1 MSLTRLTG
9 ALPVLLAA
17 LLTSSCALAPAPI
30 VNPNLQTE
38 GQIAVRGTQLVAV
51 IRTAQLALEPL
62 VDARVV
68 TAAEAVKVA
77 ESLGAVL
84 QTCDALVSAL
94 RVADATRDAVE
105 RVQALRDAG
114 QRAREALQT
123 LTGITGHISGD
134 AGKLAVGAAT
144 TKVINAV
151 ADLVPAL
158 GGTQ

>member
-1 MSLTRLTG
+1 MR
-9 ALPVLLAA
+9 AACVLVAA
-17 LLTSSCALAPAPI
+17 LLTASCALTPAPI
-30 VNPNLQTE
+30 VNPNLQVE
-38 GQIAVRGTQLVAV
+38 GQIAARGTQLVAV
-51 IRTAQLALEPL
+51 IRTAQLTLEPL

-84 QTCDALVSAL
+84 QICDALVSAL

-105 RVQALRDAG
+105 RVSALRTAG
-114 QRAREALQT
+114 QHARDALQT
-123 LTGITGHISGD
+123 LTGITNHIGAD

-151 ADLVPAL
+151 ADLVPVL
-158 GGTQ
+158 GGAQ